1 MGQRKRSLAMQRNS
15 IASPD
20 VASHL
25 LRSGLVSVMHPDKSL
40 MSLRLDLHVTSLA
53 NAPVKRV
60 MSNATMLVVAGA
72 AIAKR
77 KSQGQSA
84 VLMAATTARFVTT

>member
-1 MGQRKRSLAMQRNS
+1 MRRNR
-15 IASPD
+15 IARPD

-25 LRSGLVSVMHPDKSL
+25 RRSGLVSVMHPEMSL

-53 NAPVKRV
+53 NALVKRV
-60 MSNATMLVVAGA
+60 MNIAVGLGVAGA

-77 KSQGQSA
+77 KSQAQSA
-84 VLMAATTARFVTT
+84 VLMAATTARFVAT